1 MKTEAIK
8 YDPSTVNNAQHSTTS
23 VPLVITETRKVNYP
37 VPPPPQFE
45 SEGEIL
51 PLSEDGEIVSS
62 STISSKTK
70 TVETITVSTCSTL
83 LGEI

>member
-1 MKTEAIK
+1 MQSAIVKTEAIK

-37 VPPPPQFE
+37 VPPPPQF
-45 SEGEIL
+45 SGNDGDVL

-70 TVETITVSTCSTL
+70 TVETITVST
-83 LGEI
+83 